1 MSNTNLSIKSNG
13 HNTYEDNKNPN
24 SQIFSDTD
32 DEEVEAFSIVV
43 NKEGKFYKKLYS
55 FIQSKAE
62 YISLI
67 LRSQNV
73 TKHEDSIP
81 KWDYKKTY
89 KKPILKKKETDKDR
103 ENALNTINE
112 IVKNKFSKYSEDH
125 INLYMKEIIANP
137 PQEKCSLHNVF
148 FQRDEKKM
156 FIKHNLISYI
166 LNFMDFQTLIRFKE
180 CSKIDNEVVS
190 LYLRKILYSLSFK
203 DNEIKTN
210 IHYWKNVTNY
220 FFLKTGTLRPIDR
233 TNYSLVLN
241 ELEKN
246 KSFCIITKDSMTS
259 NIFISL
265 DYFTENLIKTCNHN
279 NPLPHT
285 CDDQNE
291 IKGTVYFKSEKI
303 TLTQFISEYYKRLKI
318 NDDELMWNLFH
329 FRKHP
334 EFLSLLFLEYIKC
347 MLSVLSKY
355 NGSCTFKK
363 TEYLV
368 NSGHHISHR
377 IWIQMF
383 YEYGY
388 EPTKEKNKVTQKGG
402 PQENRPKNTKLSSP
416 LNTTNNNNN
425 RTLYLTIADHYK
437 WDA

>member
-1 MSNTNLSIKSNG
+1 MSNSNLNIKLNTRTN
-13 HNTYEDNKNPN
+13 YEGNKNSK
-24 SQIFSDTD
+24 SQIFSDSD
-32 DEEVEAFSIVV
+32 DEEVETFSNVV
-43 NKEGKFYKKLYS
+43 NKDGSFYKKLYN
-55 FIQSKAE
+55 FIQSKSK

-67 LRSQNV
+67 IRSQN
-73 TKHEDSIP
+73 TPSNGGIIP
-81 KWDYKKTY
+81 KWDYKKSNR
-89 KKPILKKKETDKDR
+89 KPIQKKKDDDKDR

-112 IVKNKFSKYSEDH
+112 IVKNKFSKYSEEH
-125 INLYMKEIIANP
+125 INLYMKEILANP
-137 PQEKCSLHNVF
+137 PQEKCSLHDIF
-148 FQRDEKKM
+148 FQKNEKKM

-166 LNFMDFQTLIRFKE
+166 LNFMDFQTLMRFKE

-190 LYLRKILYSLSFK
+190 LYLRKKLYSLSFK

-210 IHYWKNVTNY
+210 IHYWKNVIN
-220 FFLKTGTLRPIDR
+220 FFFFKAGTLRPIDR
-233 TNYSLVLN
+233 TNYSLIFN

-246 KSFCIITKDSMTS
+246 KSFCIITKNSMTS

-265 DYFTENLIKTCNHN
+265 DYFAANLIKTCNHN

-285 CDDQNE
+285 CNVRNE
-291 IKGTVYFKSEKI
+291 IQGITYFKSKNI
-303 TLTQFISEYYKRLKI
+303 TLTQFISEYYKRLQI

-329 FRKHP
+329 FRRRP

-347 MLSVLSKY
+347 MLSILNKY
-355 NGSCTFKK
+355 NGSCIFKK

-377 IWIQMF
+377 VWIQMF

-388 EPTKEKNKVTQKGG
+388 EPTKEKNKVTQKATL
-402 PQENRPKNTKLSSP
+402 QESRLRNSQISP
-416 LNTTNNNNN
+416 SLGNNNN